1 MTASKNLVLILV
13 AAAIAAA
20 GYVLSGGAGEG
31 PSSLGNWETVERIDG
46 GGAGDGLA
54 GPGQGESPRE
64 ILATPVRD
72 VEIPEGTEP
81 GSGTTVVYPLEVE
94 LTLLLPG
101 EVEVPDDVMSIGADA
116 TAGLEGS
123 LTGTGGKPI
132 PGTVEFIYGPNG
144 GRTLRANERGRF
156 GASDLLQGAS
166 IVRVTCPG
174 GKVAVRE
181 VVLAQLSTA
190 ELHLS
195 FESLATIAGTIT
207 DSSGAPLQSVEV

>member
-101 EVEVPDDVMSIGADA
+101 EVEVSPARSSSS
-116 TAGLEGS
+116 T
-123 LTGTGGKPI
+123 
-132 PGTVEFIYGPNG
+132 
-144 GRTLRANERGRF
+144 GRTVAARCVPTSEAASARATCFRG
-156 GASDLLQGAS
+156 
-166 IVRVTCPG
+166 PP
-174 GKVAVRE
+174 
-181 VVLAQLSTA
+181 
-190 ELHLS
+190 
-195 FESLATIAGTIT
+195 
-207 DSSGAPLQSVEV
+207 SSG